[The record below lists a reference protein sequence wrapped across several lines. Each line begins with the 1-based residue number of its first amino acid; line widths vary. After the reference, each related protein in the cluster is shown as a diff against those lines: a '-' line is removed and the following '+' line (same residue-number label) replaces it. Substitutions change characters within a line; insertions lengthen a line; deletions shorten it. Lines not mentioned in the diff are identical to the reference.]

1 MIFENGK
8 ITDEILSQD
17 FEILRILRI
26 LPACKNP
33 YLPCEYRICG
43 ESETKRERE
52 RKKNIF
58 APIELPFE
66 IKKREVYLRGRRVQ

>member
-33 YLPCEYRICG
+33 CEYRICG
-43 ESETKRERE
+43 ESETKKERERE
-52 RKKNIF
+52 KNIF